1 MGIAKNI
8 ERGKLLLLGAGSRML
23 KMIDDGMHFEK
34 VTPETAQA
42 RIETCEGCE
51 LMTEDRQCRECG
63 CLVDFKVTLKTNPI
77 LKGFGAEET
86 DNKCPKGF
94 W

>member
-1 MGIAKNI
+1 MINSINI
-8 ERGKLLLLGAGSRML
+8 EKGRLLLARAGSRML
-23 KMIDDGMHFEK
+23 KMIADGMQFKK
-34 VTPETAQA
+34 VSPEVAQA

-51 LMTEDRQCRECG
+51 SMTEDRQCRECG
-63 CLVDFKVTLKTNPI
+63 CLVDFKVTLETNPI

-86 DNKCPKGF
+86 ENKCPKGF